1 MLIKATPLIH
11 YMKDN
16 GIMHSNLW
24 PVVTTRAKK
33 TRFTDFLSLDK
44 NDRHITSSRSN
55 EFQEFNLEIQTHR
68 QSYGEKRYP

>member
-11 YMKDN
+11 YMKDS
-16 GIMHSNLW
+16 GTMPSNLW

-33 TRFTDFLSLDK
+33 TRFIDFLSLEK
-44 NDRHITSSRSN
+44 NDHHITSSRSN

-68 QSYGEKRYP
+68 QSRGEKGYP